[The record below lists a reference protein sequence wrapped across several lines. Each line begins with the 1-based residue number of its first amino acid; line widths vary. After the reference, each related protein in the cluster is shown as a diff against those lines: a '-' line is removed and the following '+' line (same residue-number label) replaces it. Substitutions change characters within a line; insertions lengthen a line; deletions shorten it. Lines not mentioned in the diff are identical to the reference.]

1 MKYLEQILTLDVW
14 ERLGWTLV
22 HSLWQGLLIGLV
34 AGLLLIF
41 LRRYTAKTKYFVLY
55 AALVLILTSSI
66 VTYLSISIDS
76 PRVPDPSGEPAVR
89 MMMSGQGEYLP
100 EDPDPEAPAGQ
111 TEMLFNWLKSNT
123 SLIALLWLL
132 GAVFFSIRMAGGLIY
147 IKGLKLKSFKTTESH
162 WECRTR
168 KLAEGLGIRR
178 QIGLYESAMVT
189 VPIVAGVIKPV
200 ILVPLGMLSNVPPVQ
215 LETLLYHEL
224 IHIRRKDYLL
234 NLVQSLLEVLFFY
247 HPAVWWLSYR
257 IRTEREHICDDEV
270 VLKYGK
276 NEYFRALAVA
286 VEWETKSPQL
296 VAALASGRSQLI
308 NRIKRMM
315 KTSYLKRG
323 TTEGI
328 IAVTLMAAAVFA
340 FAANAAISMGPD
352 DTALLDERFENT
364 SEITGLAPVSSARIE
379 PGIRFVSIELLNNK
393 SREHSSI
400 KQDEP
405 RKTANFTSLNPDTLL
420 TEEEKQRIREEV
432 ERAKQELEQ
441 VRQSMEKA
449 FREREE
455 ELRELRKTLE
465 EQQKM
470 IRKETEEVQKKI
482 REEII
487 IEMEDGIHSW
497 SDSANNYFYRFN
509 DDSLGKGPRYFYFNG
524 EEGLFEPGDLDFDFD
539 TEEFEEKMKE
549 YEFKIQEYG
558 SELGENLAKIYRHRM
573 PDKWA
578 YNYHYDPGEYMYHN
592 KTEKIIRQEL
602 IEDGLI
608 ERGGDYVIE
617 LNDRQ
622 MLINGE
628 KQPRSVYQK
637 YKRLYESMEDEEIKG
652 DFRYKLVF

>member
-1 MKYLEQILTLDVW
+1 MKYLEQVLALDVW

-55 AALVLILTSSI
+55 AALVLILTSSV
-66 VTYLSISIDS
+66 VTYLSISIDT
-76 PRVPDPSGEPAVR
+76 PQAPEATGEPAVR
-89 MMMSGQGEYLP
+89 MMMVDKGVYLP
-100 EDPDPEAPAGQ
+100 EDIDPEAPAGQ
-111 TEMLFNWLKSNT
+111 TEKFVNWLKTNT
-123 SLIALLWLL
+123 ALIALLWLL
-132 GAVFFSIRMAGGLIY
+132 GAVFFSARMAGGLLY
-147 IKGLKLKSFKTTESH
+147 VKRLKLKSIKTKESQ
-162 WECRTR
+162 WESKIRNM
-168 KLAEGLGIRR
+168 AEGLGIRR
-178 QIGLYESAMVT
+178 PIGLNESGMVN
-189 VPIVAGVIKPV
+189 VPVVVGIIKPV
-200 ILVPLGMLSNVPPVQ
+200 ILVPLGMLSNVPPYQ

-224 IHIRRKDYLL
+224 VHIRRKDYLL

-276 NEYFRALAVA
+276 KEYFRALAVA
-286 VEWETKSPQL
+286 GEWETQSPQL
-296 VAALASGRSQLI
+296 AAALASGKAQLI

-340 FAANAAISMGPD
+340 FTANAAISMGPD
-352 DTALLDERFENT
+352 DAALLDERFENT
-364 SEITGLAPVSSARIE
+364 RQISGLVPVSSARVE
-379 PGIRFVSIELLNNK
+379 SGIRSVNIEMLKDENN
-393 SREHSSI
+393 ECSSI
-400 KQDEP
+400 KNDGPQ
-405 RKTANFTSLNPDTLL
+405 KITALTPLSPDTLL

-432 ERAKQELEQ
+432 ERAKQELEK
-441 VRQSMEKA
+441 VRQSMEEA
-449 FREREE
+449 FRDREE
-455 ELRELRKTLE
+455 ELREIRKTLE
-465 EQQKM
+465 EQQRM

-482 REEII
+482 REEVI
-487 IEMEDGIHSW
+487 IEMEDDIRSW
-497 SDSANNYFYRFN
+497 SDSANNYLYRFRT
-509 DDSLGKGPRYFYFNG
+509 DSLGKGPRYFYFNG

-539 TEEFEEKMKE
+539 TGEFEEIMKE

-558 SELGENLAKIYRHRM
+558 SELGENLGKIYRHRI

-578 YNYHYDPGEYMYHN
+578 YNYHYDPGEFKYHN

-602 IEDGLI
+602 IDDGLI

-617 LNDRQ
+617 LTHRH

-637 YKRLYESMEDEEIKG
+637 YKRLYESMEDEEIKA